1 MFAGGEVFGGAG
13 AGFVGE
19 VFGGEVLGGELGA
32 GVVPVGFVAGV
43 STAAG
48 DPGSEGVVVAAPG
61 AVVAGRCGPAGCF
74 VATFG
79 A

>member
-1 MFAGGEVFGGAG
+1 VFPGGEVFGGVG
-13 AGFVGE
+13 AGSVGE
-19 VFGGEVLGGELGA
+19 AFGGEVLGGELGA

-48 DPGSEGVVVAAPG
+48 ELGPDGVVVAAG
-61 AVVAGRCGPAGCF
+61 VVVVGRCGPAGCF